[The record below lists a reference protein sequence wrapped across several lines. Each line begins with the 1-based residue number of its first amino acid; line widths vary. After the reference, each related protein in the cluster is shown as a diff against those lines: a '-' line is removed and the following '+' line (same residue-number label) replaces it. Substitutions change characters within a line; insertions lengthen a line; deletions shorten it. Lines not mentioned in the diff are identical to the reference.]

1 MNVLKR
7 IDLNNPANDISN
19 DISNNTIVND
29 EEEKSCVSCA
39 EKTT

>member
-7 IDLNNPANDISN
+7 IDLNNPAN